1 MVHQEGEQ
9 CLTRSGSAYG
19 ARARDTMAVPAG
31 PAGDGDGVETDDDGI
46 ADDDVDDRAALGQPP
61 EPPADVSP
69 ALVGYGQS
77 GKGPLEAQPGALRRE
92 PSLRI
97 RNAKAKEAAQA
108 EAAQAEA
115 AEVARSSSTSA
126 TRSNTAPAA
135 PGG

>member
-115 AEVARSSSTSA
+115 ASQAEPAE
-126 TRSNTAPAA
+126 AA
-135 PGG
+135 PKAEL